1 MTIHDVLFT
10 PIRQIGFNN
19 RGICSIL
26 ETADA
31 IGKRGDLFMHIINI
45 PDNIFPKIRNVGKVT
60 IEHIQKTLNE
70 FIDKN
75 HTVFLEFTEQDLIT
89 LGLKPFAVEK
99 IKAVLAKHNQ
109 TLGKK
114 SYITASINTK
124 IKNREQGIK
133 DLKSQIKNLQTQ
145 IALKEMEIFQLQ
157 KQIKAT
163 KQNQHK
169 K

>member
-10 PIRQIGFNN
+10 PIRKIGFNN
-19 RGICSIL
+19 RGVHAVL
-26 ETADA
+26 NGANAFDL
-31 IGKRGDLFMHIINI
+31 RGDLFMHIINI
-45 PDNIFPKIRNVGKVT
+45 PDNVLPMMRNVGKVT

-114 SYITASINTK
+114 SYITASLNTK
-124 IKNREQGIK
+124 IENREQEIK
-133 DLKSQIKNLQTQ
+133 DLKSQIKDLQTQ